1 MVPNHGGG
9 TEAQRP
15 ASLLQPPAHVHVV
28 SGDAEPWVEPA
39 DRLETRFTERHVA
52 AGDVLRLAIGEEDVH
67 RPARRARHA
76 LGDPLRVHTTTDTR
90 GQGRLGANGTSAKAS
105 RTARSAGLGLRS
117 RRVTPKSQSS
127 TSSPERCHS
136 SVQAYTN
143 APAHPAANALRT
155 CQSRVRAC
163 KCSPWRRLSS
173 PISLI
178 TTGRS
183 PARVCRRARYA

>member
-76 LGDPLRVHTTTDTR
+76 LGDRAVAGRGEDRKSTR
-90 GQGRLGANGTSAKAS
+90 LNSSHGYISYAVFCLKKKKQ
-105 RTARSAGLGLRS
+105 
-117 RRVTPKSQSS
+117 KSKI
-127 TSSPERCHS
+127 
-136 SVQAYTN
+136 Y
-143 APAHPAANALRT
+143 
-155 CQSRVRAC
+155 
-163 KCSPWRRLSS
+163 
-173 PISLI
+173 
-178 TTGRS
+178 
-183 PARVCRRARYA
+183 